1 MIFCIENI
9 YMLEKAICFK
19 FDLERM
25 KMKIYIIG
33 GSGKDKE
40 KHQKTFQYLDL
51 KNRITKTNIF
61 RTKNG

>member
-9 YMLEKAICFK
+9 YILEKAICFK

-33 GSGKDKE
+33 GSGK
-40 KHQKTFQYLDL
+40 
-51 KNRITKTNIF
+51 R
-61 RTKNG
+61 